1 MKNTHIFKE
10 KAEGYSQKIGLEIK
24 GSVIKI
30 LKKGSVKSPPGFL
43 SCKL

>member
-10 KAEGYSQKIGLEIK
+10 KAEVYSQKIGLEIK

-30 LKKGSVKSPPGFL
+30 LKNRFCQVSFWFL
-43 SCKL
+43 IL